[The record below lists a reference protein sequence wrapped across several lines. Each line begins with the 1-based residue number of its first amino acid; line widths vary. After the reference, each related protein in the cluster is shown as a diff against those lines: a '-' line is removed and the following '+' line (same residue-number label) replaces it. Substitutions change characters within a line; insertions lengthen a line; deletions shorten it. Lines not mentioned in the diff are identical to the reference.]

1 MKIKVELKT
10 GVSND
15 EFNRFPNI
23 DKIKE
28 EIDKYSIGFKGAIV
42 LHKSMYEYMYDLKES
57 YNDVDKK
64 NIIGHIDDIE
74 KENGKLFLII
84 ETPDTFLQDKKY
96 ICFFRSKM
104 ETTPSAN
111 TSKFDEINIFAV
123 DLIMI
128 GESEDIEE
136 QYLSEVYIIPSD

>member
-28 EIDKYSIGFKGAIV
+28 EIDRYSIGFKGAIV

-84 ETPDTFLQDKKY
+84 VRRGNRYVK
-96 ICFFRSKM
+96 
-104 ETTPSAN
+104 
-111 TSKFDEINIFAV
+111 
-123 DLIMI
+123 
-128 GESEDIEE
+128 ED
-136 QYLSEVYIIPSD
+136 YIICIRSYNVHRSDSKYSGI